1 MYFIYC
7 SHKQIC
13 RDFLCCETL
22 LMLKRA
28 CLLRKICLFLYETR
42 KNVEKL
48 VGNNKAEVVSP
59 GNQVEIGL
67 PGRVEFARKIL
78 GF

>member
-1 MYFIYC
+1 
-7 SHKQIC
+7 
-13 RDFLCCETL
+13 
-22 LMLKRA
+22 MLKRA

-42 KNVEKL
+42 KNVEKI

-67 PGRVEFARKIL
+67 PGRVELARKIL

>member
-1 MYFIYC
+1 
-7 SHKQIC
+7 
-13 RDFLCCETL
+13 
-22 LMLKRA
+22 MLKRA
-28 CLLRKICLFLYETR
+28 CLLHKICLFLYETR

-67 PGRVEFARKIL
+67 PGRVELALERF
-78 GF
+78 